1 MNLTSED
8 REDLENFIESAYG
21 KKSIDIKISDEIDK
35 RISEIVLGK
44 DSETQFFP
52 KILAKSGNPFF
63 HTQSGMRGIQ
73 KNLALDLNPKDE
85 RILKQMEK

>member
-8 REDLENFIESAYG
+8 REDLVNFVESAYG
-21 KKSIDIKISDEIDK
+21 KKSIDIN
-35 RISEIVLGK
+35 ISEEIENRINEIVHGK

-52 KILAKSGNPFF
+52 KILSKSGNPFF